1 MSVTLDAD
9 YHSPKKRST
18 LRRYVYIKEVLQRNE
33 EWDRIGMPQ
42 MPSLPVPPEEEI
54 CAKPQPRKRSEP
66 IKSVESVLEYEK
78 KEAKEEES
86 GECVRSPKM
95 EEENESPKLLV
106 EDKSVGIEEVENP
119 SVESA
124 TRIVE
129 EPQEA
134 KESIGLTD
142 SVIPVESEESIESKE
157 SDESKELM
165 ELKKSNE
172 SVTEMESTELK
183 ETKETKESDE
193 SREPM
198 ESEKSNESMTE
209 TKETKEFDVSLDS
222 NESNESNDFTESF
235 QSVQPEESVESVDNS
250 QPVDSEARFQPTT
263 AQLDS
268 PLNSAEPAE
277 PSASQTL
284 ASKPSFREIIASCFR
299 YFKAF
304 FHSASTVFNK
314 HSLYSSLKP

>member
-66 IKSVESVLEYEK
+66 IKSVESVLECEK
-78 KEAKEEES
+78 KEVKEEES
-86 GECVRSPKM
+86 GECVRSLKM

-106 EDKSVGIEEVENP
+106 EDKSVRMEEVENP
-119 SVESA
+119 SVERA

-134 KESIGLTD
+134 KESSGLTD
-142 SVIPVESEESIESKE
+142 SVIPVESEESVEPKE
-157 SDESKELM
+157 SDESK
-165 ELKKSNE
+165 
-172 SVTEMESTELK
+172 
-183 ETKETKESDE
+183 
-193 SREPM
+193 EPM
-198 ESEKSNESMTE
+198 ESEKSNESM
-209 TKETKEFDVSLDS
+209 KET
-222 NESNESNDFTESF
+222 NFTESF

-268 PLNSAEPAE
+268 SLNSAEPAE
-277 PSASQTL
+277 PSSSQTP
-284 ASKPSFREIIASCFR
+284 ASKPSFREIIASYFR
-299 YFKAF
+299 YFKSF
-304 FHSASTVFNK
+304 FHSA
-314 HSLYSSLKP
+314 